1 MNKGIS
7 IREWINN
14 FNAGNYEHNEVKTQC
29 EAGWFDWFCQNTS
42 LASKT
47 RKMGKIIKQLQ
58 DGGKINLDSECIF
71 FKNNCPIIGPLY
83 DVIAI
88 KDRESEK
95 TMLVIELRKYQG
107 KNCYK
112 IFGRKSLIDN
122 GRWESPI
129 FTATSSKELINWLNT
144 PWSILY

>member
-1 MNKGIS
+1 MNKRIS

-14 FNAGNYEHNEVKTQC
+14 FNAGNYEYNEIKTQC
-29 EAGWFDWFCQNTS
+29 EAGWFDWFGQSTS
-42 LASKT
+42 PATKT

-58 DGGKINLDSECIF
+58 DGGKINLDSECIY
-71 FKNNCPIIGPLY
+71 PIIGPLY
-83 DVIAI
+83 DVIVI
-88 KDRESEK
+88 KDIESEK